1 MTNRVQASTTDMRLC
16 ARVWIGLTAG
26 VAMLLAQTPSTPTL
40 GKEVFEKR
48 CTGCHAL
55 DNQRAGPKLRGVY
68 GRKAGVIG
76 GFPYSDEL
84 KASGI
89 VWDAVTLDK
98 WLTDPEAL
106 VPGND
111 MAFRVSKAEERV
123 AIIEFL
129 RTQHSSASINEQR

>member
-1 MTNRVQASTTDMRLC
+1 MAIRTLIVSA
-16 ARVWIGLTAG
+16 GLLGLMLAQPPSAATAG
-26 VAMLLAQTPSTPTL
+26 KDA
-40 GKEVFEKR
+40 FEKR

-55 DNQRAGPKLRGVY
+55 DTQRAGPKLRGVY
-68 GRKAGVIG
+68 GRKAGAVD

-84 KASGI
+84 KASRI

-111 MAFRVSKAEERV
+111 MAFRVSKPEERA

-129 RTQHSSASINEQR
+129 RSGPAVSERR